1 MALRK
6 RPLAVSIVGWYLV
19 IASIGS
25 VITLPVILYVPE
37 ALDAYRKAGIAPLTA
52 AITAIVG
59 AVICATAGVA
69 MMHGHIWGRTLWAVY
84 GVASLVY
91 TAWLYKFQSLAL
103 VVILPGI
110 VVALTIY
117 FLTRPAV
124 NAYFAGEAWQTP
136 EESQSASAMPAGPVR
151 PARALWMKIVGVIL
165 LVFAGFFLY
174 MLMIFAASVPAGQ
187 VEKALPT
194 LALFAALFAA
204 FAGTG
209 MFLWGY
215 WRWKILTGILL
226 VSAGGIMLL
235 IGFVLMQSDALTNGA
250 PKVDPVAM
258 SLMGKKALLVG
269 LPAVAGGIWLIFRQR
284 AEDKGLR

>member
-1 MALRK
+1 MANRK
-6 RPLAVSIVGWYLV
+6 RPLAVSIIGWYL
-19 IASIGS
+19 IAASALT
-25 VITLPVILYVPE
+25 VVTLPFTLKSEEAAKVFARLDTSQTILSVTSVLGSLVCL
-37 ALDAYRKAGIAPLTA
+37 ASGL
-52 AITAIVG
+52 
-59 AVICATAGVA
+59 A
-69 MMHGHIWGRTLWAVY
+69 MLRRMSWGRTLWYVY
-84 GVASLVY
+84 GAVSAIY
-91 TAWLYKFQSLAL
+91 TFWLYRGYMLSFTIIP
-103 VVILPGI
+103 VILLG
-110 VVALTIY
+110 VTWY
-117 FLTRPAV
+117 FLSREQV
-124 NAYFAGEAWQTP
+124 NAYFAGEEWQTP
-136 EESQSASAMPAGPVR
+136 EEGQNDSAMPAGPVR
-151 PARALWMKIVGVIL
+151 PPRALWMKIVGVIL

-187 VEKALPT
+187 VEKALST
-194 LALFAALFAA
+194 LALFAALCAG
-204 FAGTG
+204 FAGAG

-235 IGFVLMQSDALTNGA
+235 MGFVLMQSDALTNGA

>member
-1 MALRK
+1 MAHRK
-6 RPLAVSIVGWYLV
+6 RPLAVSIIGWYLV

-25 VITLPVILYVPE
+25 LITLPLILYFPE
-37 ALDAYRKAGIAPLTA
+37 TLETYRKAGITPMTA
-52 AITAIVG
+52 AVTAIVG
-59 AVICATAGVA
+59 AVVCVAAGVA
-69 MMHGHIWGRTLWAVY
+69 MMRGRAWGRTLWSVY
-84 GVASLVY
+84 GVASLIY
-91 TAWLYKFQSLAL
+91 TAWLYKFQTLAL
-103 VVILPGI
+103 VVVLPGI

-124 NAYFAGEAWQTP
+124 NAYFAGEEWQTP
-136 EESQSASAMPAGPVR
+136 EESQSASAMPAGQVR
-151 PARALWMKIVGVIL
+151 PPRALWMKIVGVIL

-187 VEKALPT
+187 FTTALPS
-194 LALFAALFAA
+194 LAMFAALFAG
-204 FAGTG
+204 FAGSG

-215 WRWKILTGILL
+215 WRWKILSGILL

-235 IGFVLMQSDALTNGA
+235 IGFVLMQSEALTNGA

-269 LPAVAGGIWLIFRQR
+269 LPAVAGGIWLILRQR
-284 AEDKGLR
+284 AEDKGLL